1 MGWIYRKESHWMAKA
16 DRVASGHLMM
26 HDYRSEGQRR
36 DGSRLPFFPQVRVT
50 RKGMEL
56 LHRRLT
62 EHQIDRQLNDLGR
75 VA

>member
-1 MGWIYRKESHWMAKA
+1 
-16 DRVASGHLMM
+16 M